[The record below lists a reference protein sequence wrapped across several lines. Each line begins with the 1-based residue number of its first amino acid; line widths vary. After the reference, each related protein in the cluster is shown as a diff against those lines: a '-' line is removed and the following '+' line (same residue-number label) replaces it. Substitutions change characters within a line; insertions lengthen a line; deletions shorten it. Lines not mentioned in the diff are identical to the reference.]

1 MGFVDRILEE
11 IGSAP
16 GAGGG
21 LSLYALLDA
30 AREPRV
36 VSFLEGVPETSDSL
50 YEGEKGRELAPYAPY
65 LVEIPGDSPLAG
77 DLAAQ
82 AFGKSYCVFVT
93 AEAKFTDL
101 RRHFRRYLMA
111 ETEDGKK
118 VYFRFY
124 DPRVLRVF
132 LPTCTPEELRQF
144 FGPIRS
150 FWAEAREP
158 ETLSRFW
165 VGEDGLLR
173 EDKRS
178 ISHWE
183 QARSA

>member
-1 MGFVDRILEE
+1 MSFVDRILEE
-11 IGSAP
+11 LGSAP

-30 AREPRV
+30 AREPGV
-36 VSFLEGVPETSDSL
+36 VAFLEGVPETSDSL
-50 YEGEKGRELAPYAPY
+50 YEGEKGRELAPYGPY

-77 DLAAQ
+77 DLAEK
-82 AFGKSYCVFVT
+82 AFGKSYCVFLT
-93 AEAKFTDL
+93 AHASFADVRK
-101 RRHFRRYLMA
+101 HFRRFLMV

-132 LPTCTPEELRQF
+132 LPTCTPEEAKRF

-150 FWAEAREP
+150 YWVEAREP
-158 ETLSRFW
+158 GTLSRFW
-165 VGEDGLLR
+165 LGEDGLLR

-183 QARSA
+183 QAKSA

>member
-1 MGFVDRILEE
+1 MSFVDRILEE
-11 IGSAP
+11 LGSAP
-16 GAGGG
+16 GADGG
-21 LSLYALLDA
+21 LSLFALLDA

-36 VSFLEGVPETSDSL
+36 VSYLEGVPETSDSL
-50 YEGEKGRELAPYAPY
+50 YEGEKARDLAPYAPY

-77 DLAAQ
+77 DLAAT
-82 AFGKSYCVFVT
+82 AFGKSYCVFLT
-93 AEAKFTDL
+93 ARGSFDDVRKHF
-101 RRHFRRYLMA
+101 RHFLMV
-111 ETEDGKK
+111 ETEDGKE

-132 LPTCTPEELRQF
+132 LPSCTPEEATRF

-158 ETLSRFW
+158 GTLSRFW
-165 VGEDGLLR
+165 LAEDGLLR
-173 EDKRS
+173 ADTRTLS
-178 ISHWE
+178 QWE

>member
-1 MGFVDRILEE
+1 MSFVDRILEE
-11 IGSAP
+11 LGSAP

-21 LSLYALLDA
+21 VSLYALLDA

-36 VSFLEGVPETSDSL
+36 VSFLEGLPETSDSL
-50 YEGEKGRELAPYAPY
+50 YEGEKAVELAPYAPY

-77 DLAAQ
+77 DLGAT
-82 AFGKSYCVFVT
+82 AFGKSYCVFLT
-93 AEAKFTDL
+93 AWASFEDVRKHF
-101 RRHFRRYLMA
+101 RHFLMV
-111 ETEDGKK
+111 ETEDGKE

-132 LPTCTPEELRQF
+132 LPSCTPEEAKRF

-150 FWAEAREP
+150 FWVEAREP
-158 ETLSRFW
+158 GTLSRFW
-165 VGEDGLLR
+165 LGEDGLLR

-178 ISHWE
+178 LSQWE